1 MPCAYCQALPHT
13 PCYVILGAWHW
24 DSRHL
29 CLQKCC
35 SWNMCCICVAVVA
48 AIFNQCRCRI
58 AAVYP
63 LQAPLPLLA
72 DLGTGA
78 CAFDLSLPNPEFA
91 VSSLANKLRF
101 ISSAISKAAFG
112 KCDEEC
118 AASRHAAAVAEAVKS
133 GTDMPLTLVSFSSLR
148 AIHPKNPECY
158 AFFASILFQPLKQ
171 ALCCCHWWCSCLIF
185 RLVTLLGS
193 PPGHYIIVLA
203 GAHF

>member
-1 MPCAYCQALPHT
+1 MSFWALGIGTAHIYVYRHVATGTCAASVSLLLLPYST
-13 PCYVILGAWHW
+13 
-24 DSRHL
+24 S
-29 CLQKCC
+29 
-35 SWNMCCICVAVVA
+35 VAVESPL
-48 AIFNQCRCRI
+48 
-58 AAVYP
+58 YTP
-63 LQAPLPLLA
+63 LQIPLPLLA

-148 AIHPKNPECY
+148 AIHPMNPECC
-158 AFFASILFQPLKQ
+158 AFFASILFQPSKQ
-171 ALCCCHWWCSCLIF
+171 QG
-185 RLVTLLGS
+185 TLLLPLVVQLPNFQAPDTPGKS
-193 PPGHYIIVLA
+193 PRALHHCA
-203 GAHF
+203 GWCAFLNLPYTDGRA